1 MITNT
6 PRDDV
11 TRTQYEKLLEM
22 MQRQAQVDE
31 VRWSR
36 LQTELASSQNL
47 SVMIFTTFT
56 VIFLPL
62 SFFTSLFGMN
72 TAEWGGDD
80 DNFVSL
86 RTIGAISLPASA
98 AIVGASLVL
107 AFSARVQAFFKAVFR
122 GLRRMFDAVAAA
134 LAKVAAVV
142 GSEKDEAAAGVERR
156 RKGGGGGGGGGVA
169 LEGKKGGKE
178 AKELQEKRRQRRRE
192 RGYDFWET
200 VRRERG
206 SRYEIPELNRKRA
219 TQRRLAGRGTWKR
232 MVKEG
237 W

>member
-1 MITNT
+1 MILK
-6 PRDDV
+6 
-11 TRTQYEKLLEM
+11 QYEKLLEM
-22 MQRQAQVDE
+22 VQRQAQVDE

-72 TAEWGGDD
+72 TAEWGGED

-86 RTIGAISLPASA
+86 QEIGAISLPASA
-98 AIVGASLVL
+98 FLVAASLVL
-107 AFSARVQAFFKAVFR
+107 AFNSRVQGLFRSAFK
-122 GLRRMFDAVAAA
+122 GLRRATEAMGRGASQTLHLLKKPLSSKSDAEGTKRNNTRA
-134 LAKVAAVV
+134 
-142 GSEKDEAAAGVERR
+142 RR
-156 RKGGGGGGGGGVA
+156 RPDKEQ
-169 LEGKKGGKE
+169 LE
-178 AKELQEKRRQRRRE
+178 QRRQRRRE

-200 VRRERG
+200 VRKERN

-219 TQRRLAGRGTWKR
+219 TQRRLAGRGTWKK